1 MRRKVNITVRRV
13 RTEEEG
19 NRCFGSGKVNA
30 QGGVMRFVEINDLK
44 QGERIVRPIYNTD
57 GVLLYGSGTKTDASV
72 IAQLKKLDLFGLYVL
87 DEQEPVPEISKAV
100 LEMEAFQTKEAHVI
114 DEICRNL
121 IEGKPIHGLE
131 ETVDLLIRKFGY
143 LKTPMHFNQSLRSKK
158 DFVSKHTLNVAILTS
173 MIAGRLNL
181 EMKERTYL
189 VEAAFFYDIG
199 KYLAPQESIFKSGA
213 LTEEEL
219 QEVRAAKQKGYAL
232 LKDNYAF
239 PAGVRRYLI
248 QLSKDLM
255 NHTGEEWEHEEQ
267 TLLPGTKI
275 LKVADIYD
283 VLTAVRP
290 YKAPKS
296 PFSAYKIMI
305 ESPEEYDLKYVEALA
320 ESLHILPV
328 GSYVQLSNG
337 EQGIVIR
344 ENEKTLE
351 RPIVLGFATNKMYDL
366 SQSPVFREVKIKD
379 TVSTPDNRPQ
389 IQVDVGI

>member
-1 MRRKVNITVRRV
+1 
-13 RTEEEG
+13 
-19 NRCFGSGKVNA
+19 
-30 QGGVMRFVEINDLK
+30 MRFVEINDLRP
-44 QGERIVRPIYNTD
+44 GERIVRPIYNTE
-57 GVLLYGSGTKTDASV
+57 GVLLYGSGTKTDPSV
-72 IAQLKKLDLFGLYVL
+72 VAQLKKLDLFGLYVL
-87 DEQEPVPEISKAV
+87 DEQEPIPEFSKEM
-100 LEMEAFQTKEAHVI
+100 LEMESFQTKEAHII

-121 IEGKPIHGLE
+121 IAEKPISNLE
-131 ETVDLLIRKFGY
+131 ETADLIIRRFGF
-143 LKTPMHFNQSLRSKK
+143 LKEPLHFNQSLRSKT

-173 MIAGRLNL
+173 IIAGKLNL
-181 EMKERTYL
+181 EMKERMYL
-189 VEAAFFYDIG
+189 VQAAFFYDIG
-199 KYLAPQESIFKSGA
+199 KYLAPQDIIFKTGS

-219 QEVRAAKQKGYAL
+219 NEVRAAKQKGYAL
-232 LKDNYAF
+232 LKENYTY

-255 NHTGEEWEHEEQ
+255 NRTSAEWEQKKQ

-305 ESPEEYDLKYVEALA
+305 QNHDEYESTYVEALA
-320 ESLHILPV
+320 GSLHILPA

-344 ENEKTLE
+344 ENEKILE
-351 RPIVLGFATNKMYDL
+351 RPIVLGFASNKMYDL
-366 SQSPVFREVKIKD
+366 SQASVFREVSIKD

-389 IQVDVGI
+389 MQMDISSISG

>member
-1 MRRKVNITVRRV
+1 
-13 RTEEEG
+13 
-19 NRCFGSGKVNA
+19 
-30 QGGVMRFVEINDLK
+30 MRFVEINDLK
-44 QGERIVRPIYNTD
+44 NGERIVRPIYNTD

-87 DEQEPVPEISKAV
+87 DEQEPVPEISKDV

-114 DEICRNL
+114 DEICKNL
-121 IEGKPIHGLE
+121 IEGKSINGLE
-131 ETVDLLIRKFGY
+131 ETTDLIIRRFGY
-143 LKTPMHFNQSLRSKK
+143 LKQPMHFNQSLRSKR

-173 MIAGRLNL
+173 MIAGKLNL

-199 KYLAPQESIFKSGA
+199 KYLAPQECIFKSGA

-219 QEVRAAKQKGYAL
+219 QQVRAAKQKGYAL

-305 ESPEEYDLKYVEALA
+305 ENPEEYDLTYVEALA

-328 GSYVQLSNG
+328 GSYVQLTNG
-337 EQGIVIR
+337 EQAIVIR

-366 SQSPVFREVKIKD
+366 SQAPVYREVKIVD

-389 IQVDVGI
+389 MQVDVGAL

>member
-1 MRRKVNITVRRV
+1 
-13 RTEEEG
+13 
-19 NRCFGSGKVNA
+19 
-30 QGGVMRFVEINDLK
+30 MRFVEINDLK

-72 IAQLKKLDLFGLYVL
+72 VAQLKRLDLFGLYVL
-87 DEQEPVPEISKAV
+87 DEQEPVPEISQEV
-100 LEMEAFQTKEAHVI
+100 LDMEAFQTKEAHVI

-121 IEGKPIHGLE
+121 IAGKPINGLE
-131 ETVDLLIRKFGY
+131 ETVDLIIRRFGF
-143 LKTPMHFNQSLRSKK
+143 LKEPMHFNQSLRSKR

-173 MIAGRLNL
+173 MIAGKLNL
-181 EMKERTYL
+181 EMKERSYL

-199 KYLAPQESIFKSGA
+199 KYLAPEGSLFKSGA

-219 QEVRAAKQKGYAL
+219 QEMRAARQKGYAL
-232 LKDNYAF
+232 LKDNYAY

-248 QLSKDLM
+248 QLSKDMM
-255 NHTGEEWEHEEQ
+255 NHTGAEWEHEEQ
-267 TLLPGTKI
+267 NLLPGTRI

-305 ESPEEYDLKYVEALA
+305 ENPDEYELKYVEALA

-328 GSYVQLSNG
+328 GSYVQLTNG

-344 ENEKTLE
+344 ENDKTLE
-351 RPIVLGFATNKMYDL
+351 RPIVLGFASNKMYDL
-366 SQSPVFREVKIKD
+366 SQAPVFREVKIID

-389 IQVDVGI
+389 IKVDVGAVGG